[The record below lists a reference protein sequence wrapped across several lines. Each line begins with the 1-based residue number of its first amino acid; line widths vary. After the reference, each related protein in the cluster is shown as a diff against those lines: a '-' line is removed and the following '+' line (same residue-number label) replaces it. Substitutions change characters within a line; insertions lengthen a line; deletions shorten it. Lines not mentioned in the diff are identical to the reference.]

1 MKASNS
7 LKLCLLGAGS
17 VLAMGGAQAQE
28 RQAQTDM
35 SADQLLSQFRDP
47 PVEARPRVWW
57 HWMNGNITEDGITK
71 DFAWMKRVGIGGAQ
85 TFDAAMQT
93 PQVVESRLAY
103 MSPQWQRAFRIAA
116 SEADRLG
123 LELTIAS
130 SPGFT
135 ATGGPWVP
143 PADAMKKLVW
153 SEADVIGGRRSGVK
167 LRQPPAVTG
176 PYQSIPVD
184 PAGGLVLT
192 GGQAAPVAKPFY
204 SDIAVLAWPITKAA
218 SAQGLA
224 AAYSDGSGT
233 ALDGAMLTDEDLA
246 SAVAITR
253 PAKGAPTL
261 QAKFPAPRT
270 IRSATL
276 YVPASAGRY
285 MGGSLKPLLEAS
297 DDGSDWRPVAEF
309 PAAAVP
315 ATVSFAAVTARQF
328 RVVFNRAPGGGVA
341 GFAPPVP
348 GVDMLALGRML
359 GGGGSAMMAAPALKV
374 ADFRLSSEARID
386 RAETKAGFD
395 IASDYFALPA
405 NAPDAPGIASANVID
420 LTSRMRADGTLDW
433 TPPSGHWRVLRLGWS
448 LVGTVNHPASPEAT
462 GLEVDKYD
470 GAAVRRYLEHYIGMY
485 RQAAGPELLGT
496 RGVRALLNDSIEAG
510 AANWT
515 PEMIARFKELRGYDP
530 TPWLPALT
538 GTIIESSAR
547 SDKFLFDYRR
557 TLADLIASQHYG
569 TIAKV
574 AHENGLTVY
583 GEAQENGRPQLGDD
597 MAMRRHAD
605 IPMAALWTYPRE
617 LGPQLSYLVDM
628 RGAASVAHIY
638 GKPVV
643 AAESMT
649 SLLSPW
655 AFGPRDLKRV
665 IDLEFAM
672 GINRP
677 VIHTSV
683 HVPTDDKQPGLS
695 LSIFGQHFNRHEA
708 WAQLAK
714 PWIDYIARNSLMLQQ
729 GRNVADI
736 AYYYGEEA
744 PLTGLYSEKRVPDA
758 PKVHGYDFINADA
771 LMSALTNDGTD
782 LATPGGARYRALYLG
797 GSSRMMTLATL
808 RKLASLVEAGA
819 TVIGIKP
826 DGDPGLVGDEREYA
840 ALTAK
845 LWPGEAMAGVG
856 MGRVIAAS
864 DAEQALAQIGVSP
877 DFSVTGGSGDSEILF
892 NHRQLPDG
900 DSYFLS
906 NRADRSE
913 TVEARFRVAGKAPE
927 LWHAETG
934 LTEPVSYRIE
944 KGETVVPLTLRP
956 DGSVHV
962 VFRKA
967 AEVDALVITKPEPV
981 QLARLDGPWAVAFE
995 AGRGAP
1001 PSVTLATLAPLNESA
1016 IPGIRYFS
1024 GITTYSQEFRAP
1036 KDWHPGQPL
1045 WLDLGEAREIAEV
1058 SINGRLAGAAWQ
1070 APYRVDIGAVTKAG
1084 RNRLQIRVAN
1094 LWVNRMIGDAQP
1106 GASKIT
1112 WTATPTYTA
1121 NAPLKRSGLIGPVTL
1136 SK

>member
-1 MKASNS
+1 MKANNG
-7 LKLCLLGAGS
+7 LKLCLLVAGS
-17 VLAMGGAQAQE
+17 ILAMGSARAQDRRAQP
-28 RQAQTDM
+28 AI
-35 SADQLLSQFRDP
+35 SADPLAGQFRDP

-57 HWMNGNITEDGITK
+57 HWMNGNITQDGITK
-71 DFAWMKRVGIGGAQ
+71 DLAWMKRIGIGGAQ

-103 MSPQWQRAFRIAA
+103 MSPEWQQAFRFAA
-116 SEADRLG
+116 SEAERLG

-135 ATGGPWVP
+135 ETGGPWVP
-143 PADAMKKLVW
+143 PSDAMKKLVW
-153 SEADVIGGRRSGVK
+153 SETDFIGGRRWGGR
-167 LRQPPAVTG
+167 LRMPPSVTG
-176 PYQSIPVD
+176 PYQTIPID
-184 PAGGLVLT
+184 PSGGLLLT
-192 GGQAAPVAKPFY
+192 GGQAAPVAKPLY
-204 SDIAVLAWPITKAA
+204 TDIAVLAWPIDAAA
-218 SAQGLA
+218 SAQAPA
-224 AAYSDGSGT
+224 ATYSDGSGT
-233 ALDGAMLTDEDLA
+233 VLDGTLLTDEDLA

-253 PAKGAPTL
+253 PAKGSLML
-261 QAKFPAPRT
+261 QAKYPSPRT

-276 YVPASAGRY
+276 FMPASAGRY
-285 MGGSLKPLLEAS
+285 MGGNLKPVLEAS
-297 DDGSDWRPVAEF
+297 DDGTDWRTVVEF

-315 ATVSFAAVTARQF
+315 ATVGFAAVTARQF
-328 RVVFNRAPGGGVA
+328 RVVFKRAPGGGIA
-341 GFAPPVP
+341 GFVPPVP
-348 GVDMLALGRML
+348 GVDIGRML
-359 GGGGSAMMAAPALKV
+359 GGGGAAMMAAPALKV

-405 NAPDAPGIASANVID
+405 GAPETPGIAPASVID
-420 LTSRMRADGTLDW
+420 LTSRLRTDGTLDW
-433 TPPSGHWRVLRLGWS
+433 SPPKSRWRVLRLGWS

-485 RQAAGPELLGT
+485 RQAAGPELLGA

-515 PEMIARFKELRGYDP
+515 PELIAHFKELRGYDP

-538 GTIIESSAR
+538 GTIIESRAQ

-557 TLADLIASQHYG
+557 TLSDLIASQHYG

-574 AHENGLTVY
+574 AHENGLLVY

-605 IPMAALWTYPRE
+605 IPMAGLWTYPRE
-617 LGPQLSYLVDM
+617 RGPQPSYLVDM

-638 GKPVV
+638 GKPIV

-665 IDLEFAM
+665 IDLEFAT

-683 HVPTDDKQPGLS
+683 HVPTDDKKPGLS

-708 WAQLAK
+708 WAELAK
-714 PWIDYIARNSLMLQQ
+714 PWIDYIARNSLMMQQ

-758 PKVHGYDFINADA
+758 PKVHGYDFINSDA
-771 LMSALTNDGTD
+771 LMSALTNDGAD
-782 LATPGGARYRALYLG
+782 LVTPGGARYRALYLG

-808 RKLASLVEAGA
+808 RKLAALVEAGA
-819 TVIGIKP
+819 TVIGLKP
-826 DGDPGLVGDEREYA
+826 VGDPGLVGDEREYA
-840 ALTAK
+840 ALTTK
-845 LWPGEAMAGVG
+845 LWLGEAMVRVG
-856 MGRVIAAS
+856 KGRVIATI
-864 DAEQALAQIGVSP
+864 DAEQALAQIGVPP
-877 DFSVTGGSGDSEILF
+877 DFRFTGGSGDSEILF
-892 NHRQLPDG
+892 SHRQLPDG

-906 NRADRSE
+906 NRADRVE
-913 TVEARFRVAGKAPE
+913 TLEARFRVTGKAPE
-927 LWHAETG
+927 LWHTETG
-934 LTEPVSYRIE
+934 LSEPVSYRIE
-944 KGETVVPLTLRP
+944 NGETVVPLTLRP

-962 VFRKA
+962 VFRKSA
-967 AEVDALVITKPEPV
+967 PADALVIARPEPV
-981 QLARLDGPWAVAFE
+981 QLARLGGPWAVAFE

-1001 PSVTLATLAPLNESA
+1001 PSATLATLAPLNESA

-1024 GITTYSQEFRAP
+1024 GIATYSKEFRAP
-1036 KDWHPGQPL
+1036 KGWHPGQSL
-1045 WLDLGEAREIAEV
+1045 WLDLGEAREIAEI

-1084 RNRLQIRVAN
+1084 RNHLQIRVAN

-1106 GASKIT
+1106 GATKVT

>member
-1 MKASNS
+1 MKASNG

-17 VLAMGGAQAQE
+17 ILAVGAAEAQE
-28 RQAQTDM
+28 WQTQPAIPADPLLAQ
-35 SADQLLSQFRDP
+35 FGDP

-57 HWMNGNITEDGITK
+57 HWMNGNITEEGIAK
-71 DFAWMKRVGIGGAQ
+71 DLAWMKRIGIGGAQ

-93 PQVVESRLAY
+93 PQIVEKRLAY
-103 MSPQWQRAFRIAA
+103 MSPEWKQAIHVAA

-153 SEADVIGGRRSGVK
+153 SETDLIGGRRWGGK
-167 LRQPPAVTG
+167 LRMPPSVTG
-176 PYQSIPVD
+176 PYQTIPID
-184 PAGGLVLT
+184 PSGGLLLT
-192 GGQAAPVAKPFY
+192 GGQRAPVAKPFY
-204 SDIAVLAWPITKAA
+204 ADIAVLAWPIDAGA
-218 SAQGLA
+218 SRQDSSAI
-224 AAYSDGSGT
+224 YSDGSGT
-233 ALDGAMLTDEDLA
+233 VLDGTLLTDEDIA

-253 PAKGAPTL
+253 PANGAPIL

-285 MGGSLKPLLEAS
+285 MGGSLKPALEAS
-297 DDGSDWRPVAEF
+297 DDGAKWRPVAEL

-328 RVVFNRAPGGGVA
+328 RVVFNRSRGGGIA
-341 GFAPPVP
+341 GFTPPVP
-348 GVDMLALGRML
+348 GVDIGSML
-359 GGGGSAMMAAPALKV
+359 GGGGATMITAPELKV
-374 ADFRLSSEARID
+374 ADFRLTSEARID
-386 RAETKAGFD
+386 RGETKAGFD

-405 NAPDAPGIASANVID
+405 GAPETPGISPAGVID
-420 LTSRMRADGTLDW
+420 LTSRIRADGSLDW
-433 TPPSGHWRVLRLGWS
+433 SPPKGRWRVLRLGWS

-485 RQAAGPELLGT
+485 RQAAGPELLGA

-510 AANWT
+510 PANWT
-515 PEMIARFKELRGYDP
+515 PQMIAHFKELRGYDP
-530 TPWLPALT
+530 TPWLPTLT
-538 GTIIESSAR
+538 GTIIGSRAR

-557 TLADLIASQHYG
+557 TLSDLIASQHYG
-569 TIAKV
+569 TIARV
-574 AHENGLTVY
+574 AQENGLKVY
-583 GEAQENGRPQLGDD
+583 GEAQENERPQLGDD

-617 LGPQLSYLVDM
+617 RGPQPSYLVDM

-638 GKPVV
+638 GKPIV

-665 IDLEFAM
+665 IDLEFAT

-683 HVPTDDKQPGLS
+683 HVPIDDRKPGLS
-695 LSIFGQHFNRHEA
+695 LSIFGQHFNRNES
-708 WAQLAK
+708 WAELAK

-744 PLTGLYSEKRVPDA
+744 PLTGLYSDKRVPDA

-771 LMSALTNDGTD
+771 LMSNLANDGAD
-782 LATPGGARYRALYLG
+782 LVTPGGARYRALYLG
-797 GSSRMMTLATL
+797 GSSQMMTLATL
-808 RKLASLVEAGA
+808 RKLASLVEQGA
-819 TVIGIKP
+819 TVIGMKP
-826 DGDPGLVGDEREYA
+826 FGDPGLVGDEREYA
-840 ALTAK
+840 ALLAK
-845 LWPGEAMAGVG
+845 LWPGEAMARVG
-856 MGRVIAAS
+856 KGRVIADN
-864 DAEQALAQIGVSP
+864 DAEKALAQIGVSP
-877 DFSVTGGSGDSEILF
+877 DFRFTGGSGDSEILF
-892 NHRQLPDG
+892 SHRKLPDG

-913 TVEARFRVAGKAPE
+913 TVEARFRVTSKVPE

-934 LTEPVSYRIE
+934 LSEPVSYRIE
-944 KGETVVPLTLRP
+944 EDATVVPLTLGP
-956 DGSVHV
+956 DASVHV
-962 VFRKA
+962 VFRKSA
-967 AEVDALVITKPEPV
+967 TLDALVIAKPEPV

-995 AGRGAP
+995 ADRGAP
-1001 PSVTLATLAPLNESA
+1001 PSASLAKLAPLNESA

-1024 GITTYSQEFRAP
+1024 GIATYSQEFRLP
-1036 KDWHPGQPL
+1036 KGWHPGQPL
-1045 WLDLGEAREIAEV
+1045 WLDLGEVHEIAEV
-1058 SINGRLAGAAWQ
+1058 SINGRLAGSAWH
-1070 APYRVDIGAVTKAG
+1070 APYRVNIGAVSRPG
-1084 RNRLQIRVAN
+1084 RNRLQVRVAN

-1106 GASKIT
+1106 GATKIS
-1112 WTATPTYTA
+1112 WTATATYTA
-1121 NAPLKRSGLIGPVTL
+1121 NAPLRRSGLIGPVTL
-1136 SK
+1136 SR

>member
-1 MKASNS
+1 MKASNG
-7 LKLCLLGAGS
+7 LTMCLLGAGS
-17 VLAMGGAQAQE
+17 ILVLGGTPAHG
-28 RQAQTDM
+28 RQVQTASPD
-35 SADQLLSQFRDP
+35 DPLLEQFRNP
-47 PVEARPRVWW
+47 PVEARPRAWW
-57 HWMNGNITEDGITK
+57 HWMNGNITQDGITK
-71 DFAWMKRVGIGGAQ
+71 DLAWMKRIGIGGAQ

-103 MSPQWQRAFRIAA
+103 MSPEWKQAFRLAA

-135 ATGGPWVP
+135 ATGGPWVA

-153 SEADVIGGRRSGVK
+153 SETDIIGERRFVSK
-167 LRQPPAVTG
+167 LPLPPSVTG
-176 PYQSIPVD
+176 PYQTIPID
-184 PAGGLVLT
+184 PTGGLVLT

-204 SDIAVLAWPITKAA
+204 SDIALLAWPIDAAA
-218 SAQGLA
+218 SAQEPA
-224 AAYSDGSGT
+224 AIYSDGLGT
-233 ALDGAMLTDEDLA
+233 MLEGTMLTDEDLA

-253 PAKGAPTL
+253 PAKGAPIL
-261 QAKFPAPRT
+261 QAKYPAPRT

-276 YVPASAGRY
+276 FMPASAGRY
-285 MGGSLKPLLEAS
+285 VGGELKPALEAS
-297 DDGSDWRPVAEF
+297 DNGTSWRPVAEF

-315 ATVSFAAVTARQF
+315 ATVGFAAVTARQF
-328 RVVFNRAPGGGVA
+328 RVVFNRAPGGGIA
-341 GFAPPVP
+341 GFTPPVP
-348 GVDMLALGRML
+348 GVDIGGMLGR
-359 GGGGSAMMAAPALKV
+359 GGSAMMAASALKV
-374 ADFRLSSEARID
+374 ADFQLSSEARID

-405 NAPDAPGIASANVID
+405 NAPEALGIALGSVID
-420 LTSRMRADGTLDW
+420 LTSRMRSDGTLDW
-433 TPPSGHWRVLRLGWS
+433 SPPKGRWRVLRLGSS
-448 LVGTVNHPASPEAT
+448 LVGTVNHPAPPEAT

-485 RQAAGPELLGT
+485 RQAAGPELLGS

-538 GTIIESSAR
+538 GTIIESRAR

-557 TLADLIASQHYG
+557 TLSDLISSQHYG

-574 AHENGLTVY
+574 AHENGLMVY
-583 GEAQENGRPQLGDD
+583 GEAQESGRPQLGDD

-605 IPMAALWTYPRE
+605 IPMAALWTYPRAR
-617 LGPQLSYLVDM
+617 GPQLSYLVDM

-665 IDLEFAM
+665 IDLEFAT

-683 HVPTDDKQPGLS
+683 HVPSDDKQPGLS
-695 LSIFGQHFNRHEA
+695 LSIFGQHFNRHES
-708 WAQLAK
+708 WAELAK
-714 PWIDYIARNSLMLQQ
+714 PWIDYVARNSLMLQQ

-771 LMSALTNDGTD
+771 LMSALTNDGAD

-819 TVIGIKP
+819 TVIGKKP
-826 DGDPGLVGDEREYA
+826 VGDPGLVGDEAEYA

-845 LWPGEAMAGVG
+845 LWPGEAIARVG
-856 MGRVIAAS
+856 KGRVIAS
-864 DAEQALAQIGVSP
+864 KDAEQALAEIGVSP
-877 DFSVTGGSGDSEILF
+877 DFRFTGGSDGSEILF
-892 NHRQLPDG
+892 NHRQIPDG
-900 DSYFLS
+900 DSYFVS
-906 NRADRSE
+906 NRAERSE
-913 TVEARFRVAGKAPE
+913 TVEARFRVIGKAPE

-934 LTEPVSYRIE
+934 LSEPVSYRIE

-967 AEVDALVITKPEPV
+967 APVDALVITKPETV

-1001 PSVTLATLAPLNESA
+1001 PSATLATLAPLDESA

-1024 GITTYSQEFRAP
+1024 GIATYSQEFRAP
-1036 KDWHPGQPL
+1036 KGWHPGQPL

-1106 GASKIT
+1106 GATKIT